1 MHDVHGTP
9 RHGILQNKTVMHDVQ
24 RIPRRGCVNALK
36 RQVIFKKCS
45 FQGFFKPIKW
55 RYFLLVKQNKTVMH
69 DVQRIPRRGCVN
81 AFHGVDVSTH

>member
-36 RQVIFKKCS
+36 RQIILKKMFIPVDLNQS
-45 FQGFFKPIKW
+45 NGVFF
-55 RYFLLVKQNKTVMH
+55 TV
-69 DVQRIPRRGCVN
+69 
-81 AFHGVDVSTH
+81 THF